1 MAEHRKSDQ
10 RRDYLCAVEFCKRVQ
25 ADYSFSTE
33 TSVAL
38 IIAKTLSPSL
48 RFMRFTEPVV
58 IIDVRLRWQC
68 GDLLRGSSLQF
79 TGISERGILLKDSS
93 RAENWLPRQRS
104 DRLRFHPRI
113 RRHNDDGRIRKASG
127 GRPRA
132 LYGMPEVQRD
142 LKLGRTP
149 TSSRLQAFRI
159 PSLKGL
165 TSRDDSRFSYAEKCD
180 PTRVK
185 SSPFF
190 EIALVLVRLDHL
202 ASTSTGHLDL

>member
-1 MAEHRKSDQ
+1 MQ
-10 RRDYLCAVEFCKRVQ
+10 T
-25 ADYSFSTE
+25 DYSSLTE

-38 IIAKTLSPSL
+38 IIAKTLSPAL

-58 IIDVRLRWQC
+58 IIDVTSPVAVRIPAQRLFSPIHW
-68 GDLLRGSSLQF
+68 DLRTRHSPKRFF
-79 TGISERGILLKDSS
+79 T
-93 RAENWLPRQRS
+93 AENWLPRRRS

-127 GRPRA
+127 GRPKA
-132 LYGMPEVQRD
+132 LYEMPEVQRD

-165 TSRDDSRFSYAEKCD
+165 TSRDDSRFSYAENAI
-180 PTRVK
+180 RY
-185 SSPFF
+185 
-190 EIALVLVRLDHL
+190 E
-202 ASTSTGHLDL
+202 